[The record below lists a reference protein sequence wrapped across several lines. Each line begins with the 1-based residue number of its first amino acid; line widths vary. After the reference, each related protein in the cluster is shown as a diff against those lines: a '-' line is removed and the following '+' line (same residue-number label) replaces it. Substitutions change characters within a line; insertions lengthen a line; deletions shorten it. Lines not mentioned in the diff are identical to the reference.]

1 MCHVRYSL
9 YQQYHNAKVRQGI
22 FYCVKARRHGFF
34 RDYGLCDMTMLRFE
48 PDKQVGFREYMRS
61 DGTRSYFFCL
71 DTVRSLFLGAGF
83 TEVRNFLF

>member
-9 YQQYHNAKVRQGI
+9 YQQYHDAKVRQGI

-48 PDKQVGFREYMRS
+48 PDKASGIQGIHA
-61 DGTRSYFFCL
+61 
-71 DTVRSLFLGAGF
+71 VRWNTIIFLLFGYCPEPIFGCRLH
-83 TEVRNFLF
+83 